1 MPQSCFHKGSVAAA
15 PGTAPAR
22 CVRMGPGQVHTH
34 SSSYIWSWS
43 LALNTPDFQKT
54 ESAAKPTRAR
64 EQTQLTEK
72 VSRDMDCVP
81 LNASLKITHKTPE
94 LHQQPTLYFLS
105 QPLSFVLAAISEQ
118 APTTALGSISHIQ
131 SFFAFQNIFSFCKL
145 SHWVFPSPLE

>member
-1 MPQSCFHKGSVAAA
+1 MRFSATVLFPQRTRAAA

-43 LALNTPDFQKT
+43 LALNSPDFQKT
-54 ESAAKPTRAR
+54 ESAAKTTRAR

-81 LNASLKITHKTPE
+81 LNASLKITHKNPWT
-94 LHQQPTLYFLS
+94 TS
-105 QPLSFVLAAISEQ
+105 AANFVLPFTTTFICAHSNIWTGSYHSTGIHLTHSILLCFSEHFLILQ
-118 APTTALGSISHIQ
+118 A
-131 SFFAFQNIFSFCKL
+131 
-145 SHWVFPSPLE
+145 